1 MELAVKNIKG
11 EDTGRKVLLNDNIF
25 GIEPN
30 DHVIYL
36 DAKRYMANKRQ
47 GTHDSRERSDVAG
60 STRKIKRQKGTG
72 TARAGDIK
80 NPLFRG
86 GGRVFGPHPRDYEIK
101 LNKKV
106 KALARK
112 SALTYKAKDGQIL
125 VVEDFKMDT
134 HKTKSFVEILNNLGV
149 ENSKNLVLIPE
160 TDPNLYLAAR
170 NLKNVKVRRAETI
183 NTYEILEA
191 KTLILMEKSVKVIEE
206 LFTNK

>member
-11 EDTGRKVLLNDNIF
+11 EDTGRKVLLDDNIF

-47 GTHDSRERSDVAG
+47 GTHDSRERSDVSG

>member
-11 EDTGRKVLLNDNIF
+11 EDTGRKVLLDDNIF

-47 GTHDSRERSDVAG
+47 GTHDSRERSDVSG

-170 NLKNVKVRRAETI
+170 NLENVKVRRAETI

>member
-11 EDTGRKVLLNDNIF
+11 EDTGRKVLLDDNIF

-47 GTHDSRERSDVAG
+47 GTHDSRERSDVSG

-125 VVEDFKMDT
+125 VVEDFKMDN